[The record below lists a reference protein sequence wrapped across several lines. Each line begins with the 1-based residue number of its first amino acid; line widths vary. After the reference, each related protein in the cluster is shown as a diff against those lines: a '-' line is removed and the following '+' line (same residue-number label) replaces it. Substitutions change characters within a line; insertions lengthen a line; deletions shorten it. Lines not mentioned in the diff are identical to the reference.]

1 MNSIYRYAP
10 LSTTAL
16 RQLVCA
22 LEGAVILQFWLASP
36 VVRAAVWRGL
46 QAAAVA
52 AGRLHVDTHSPRG
65 VWLLM
70 GGVIVLAFGSL
81 LLLRWLLPTVRVPE
95 TTEADVR
102 RLLDALDESVH
113 TEVETV

>member
-1 MNSIYRYAP
+1 MNPIYRYAP

-22 LEGAVILQFWLASP
+22 LEGAVIVQFWLASP

-46 QAAAVA
+46 LVAALA
-52 AGRLHVDTHSPRG
+52 AGRLHVDMHTPQG

-70 GGVIVLAFGSL
+70 GGVIMLAFGSL

-102 RLLDALDESVH
+102 RLLSSLDESVH
-113 TEVETV
+113 TEAKAD